1 MEHVWARD
9 NFALAV
15 VSETNKQTNKQ
26 HFMLNLAAAGL
37 VRPDPCL
44 LATSVSNFPLLPD
57 PGAGT
62 GAVADF

>member
-1 MEHVWARD
+1 MFGPEITLPWQWFR
-9 NFALAV
+9 
-15 VSETNKQTNKQ
+15 KQTNKQ
-26 HFMLNLAAAGL
+26 HFMLNLAATGL